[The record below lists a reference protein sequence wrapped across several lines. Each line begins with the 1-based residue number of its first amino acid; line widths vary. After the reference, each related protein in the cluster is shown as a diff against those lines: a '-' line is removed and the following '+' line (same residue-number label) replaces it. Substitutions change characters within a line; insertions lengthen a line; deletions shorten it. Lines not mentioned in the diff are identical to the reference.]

1 MKDTN
6 VTIEKKELFLADLT
20 RTGHVSAAALAARI
34 SRMTIYRW
42 RLTDL
47 AFADAMDKARLP
59 VPSHISQDKQTS
71 DIVTSDSTPEN
82 DTGIEEIQVEHGG
95 QREEKVPAPINPVYT
110 QTGAW
115 VSSPTKPNHAVPV
128 KRRKP
133 YNPRG
138 ARGGRRFAHL
148 YQ

>member
-6 VTIEKKELFLADLT
+6 VTTKKKELFLADLT

-59 VPSHISQDKQTS
+59 VPGPIEPEAKIATN
-71 DIVTSDSTPEN
+71 VASDSTPGN
-82 DTGIEEIQVEHGG
+82 DLEIEDNQVGHGE
-95 QREEKVPAPINPVYT
+95 QREERVPAPINPVYT

-115 VSSPTKPNHAVPV
+115 VSSPTKQDHAAPV

-133 YNPRG
+133 YNLRG
-138 ARGGRRFAHL
+138 NTRRFAHL
-148 YQ
+148 YR